1 MTTLVLSVTGLGLLV
16 ALFVGL
22 HVAGAIGLISLSLML
37 LFSDRPLWGAVA
49 FTTWKAGTSFSL
61 MAAPLFVLMGEL
73 LVRSGLSD
81 RMYTSL
87 SNWLNPIPGGLL
99 HSNIAACSV
108 FAACSGSSVATAATI
123 GSVALPAFRAKGY
136 NERIVLGSLAAGGT
150 LGILIPPSVNFVVYG
165 VLAEQSIRKLLLA
178 GVFPGITM
186 SFLFMLAIFIMAK
199 IWPGVAPREPA
210 APWGERLVGL
220 LALSPVL
227 VIIFFVMGT
236 IYIGIA
242 TPTEAA
248 GLGAA
253 GAFVIALLSKRVNR
267 RMLRDTF
274 ESTAI
279 TAAMIMLIF
288 MATFLLQ
295 FVLAHLGVPSAL
307 AEGVTRLALSGMQVV
322 LLIIVFYFVLGMFM
336 EAFSMTVATIPIIVP
351 LLTALNV
358 DLVWFGVIVV
368 IMTELALISP
378 PVGLNLFVLQSLRER
393 VMEGRDETK
402 KGSMLDVYIGVLPFL
417 VMQVVTLV
425 LVMVFPQIALW
436 LPSMVGR

>member
-1 MTTLVLSVTGLGLLV
+1 VTTLVLSVTGVGLLV
-16 ALFVGL
+16 ALLVGL
-22 HVAGAIGLISLSLML
+22 HVAGAIGLVSLSLMFF
-37 LFSDRPLWGAVA
+37 FSDRPLWGAVA

-73 LVRSGLSD
+73 LVHSGLSD

-87 SNWLNPIPGGLL
+87 SKWLNPIPGGLL

-123 GSVALPAFRAKGY
+123 GSVALPTFRAKGY

-178 GVFPGITM
+178 GVFPGLTM

-199 IWPGVAPREPA
+199 IWPGIAPREPA
-210 APWGERLVGL
+210 GPWRERLVGL

-253 GAFVIALLSKRVNR
+253 GAFVIALLRNRVNW
-267 RMLRDTF
+267 RMLRETF

-307 AEGVTRLALSGMQVV
+307 AEGVTRLGLTGTQVV
-322 LLIIVFYFVLGMFM
+322 LLIIVFYFVLGMIM
-336 EAFSMTVATIPIIVP
+336 EAFSMTVATIVP
-351 LLTALNV
+351 LLSALNV

-368 IMTELALISP
+368 IMTELALVSP

-393 VMEGRDETK
+393 VKDGRDETK

-417 VMQVVTLV
+417 TMQVVTLV
-425 LVMVFPQIALW
+425 LVMIFPQIALW
-436 LPSMVGR
+436 LPSLVGR